1 MKKQYERVIRKDM
14 NGMPFIPN
22 RVVRFK
28 GDKYCGG
35 NDGFDDIFERLFELE
50 NMIENGELDFT
61 PLYYARKFVEFYAEN
76 SLSSEEIAKK
86 MYDLLG
92 GKTNE

>member
-1 MKKQYERVIRKDM
+1 MNKKYERVIRKDM
-14 NGMPFIPN
+14 NGKPFIPN
-22 RVVRFK
+22 RIVRLK

-50 NMIENGELDFT
+50 NMIENGELGFT
-61 PLYYARKFVEFYAEN
+61 PLYFARKFAELYSDS

-92 GKTNE
+92 GQD